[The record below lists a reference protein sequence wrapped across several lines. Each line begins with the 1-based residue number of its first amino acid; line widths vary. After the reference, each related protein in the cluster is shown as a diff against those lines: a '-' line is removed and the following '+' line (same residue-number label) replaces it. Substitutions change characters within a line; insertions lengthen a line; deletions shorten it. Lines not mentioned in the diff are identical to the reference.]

1 MACDRTAK
9 SGLTLVLEPI
19 NHRDIPGY
27 FTNTTDQV
35 KQIIEEV
42 GAPHLKLQLDLY
54 HMQVTEGDLQKRT
67 ERLFPI
73 TAHVQIAG
81 NPDRNE
87 PDIGEANHLYLLDVL
102 DRLGY
107 DGYVGLEYKPKTTTG
122 AGLGWAAQ
130 VRHQGLIMADKN
142 TPRRRLHRPGLD
154 GPRHGEEPAEAR
166 PQGDRRRSQRRRRA
180 RPSPRPAARSPRRP
194 AEAAATADVVI
205 VAVVNA
211 QQVETVLFGDGGAV
225 ATLRKGGLVMQC
237 ATVPRGLRQ
246 VARRAAGQAR
256 PRAARRAD
264 VGRPRARRIGRAHLH
279 GLGRAGRPSRRP
291 RASSPATSA
300 KVFRLG
306 DAPGIGSLVKTV
318 NQLLAGVHIATAAE
332 AMALAAKAGADTR
345 AVYEVISAS
354 AGNSW
359 MFGNRV
365 PHMLDDDYSP
375 LSAVEIFVKDLGLVL
390 NTGHEHRLPLPM
402 AAAAHQL
409 FLAAAGAGWGRLDD
423 AAVVK
428 VYEQAGDFK
437 VSSPKK

>member
-1 MACDRTAK
+1 M
-9 SGLTLVLEPI
+9 SG
-19 NHRDIPGY
+19 G
-27 FTNTTDQV
+27 
-35 KQIIEEV
+35 
-42 GAPHLKLQLDLY
+42 
-54 HMQVTEGDLQKRT
+54 
-67 ERLFPI
+67 
-73 TAHVQIAG
+73 
-81 NPDRNE
+81 
-87 PDIGEANHLYLLDVL
+87 
-102 DRLGY
+102 
-107 DGYVGLEYKPKTTTG
+107 
-122 AGLGWAAQ
+122 
-130 VRHQGLIMADKN
+130 
-142 TPRRRLHRPGLD
+142 
-154 GPRHGEEPAEAR
+154 
-166 PQGDRRRSQRRRRA
+166 RA
-180 RPSPRPAARSPRRP
+180 R
-194 AEAAATADVVI
+194 AESGELTFMASGVAKAFATAESI
-205 VAVVNA
+205 LA
-211 QQVETVLFGDGGAV
+211 
-225 ATLRKGGLVMQC
+225 
-237 ATVPRGLRQ
+237 
-246 VARRAAGQAR
+246 
-256 PRAARRAD
+256 
-264 VGRPRARRIGRAHLH
+264 
-279 GLGRAGRPSRRP
+279 
-291 RASSPATSA
+291 ATSA